1 MSKET
6 MTKIAEV
13 EAQAVQIIEAA
24 RERARALYAET
35 EQKSNEDR
43 EKIEAETELRLR
55 RMLEDMQ
62 QRSTAIL
69 ERSRESAQADAEEM
83 NRMAEFHMEEAT
95 KAIVWGIV
103 EQCQ

>member
-1 MSKET
+1 

-13 EAQAVQIIEAA
+13 EAQAAQIIEAA

-35 EQKSNEDR
+35 EQKSNEDQ
-43 EKIEAETELRLR
+43 ETIEAETELRLR

-62 QRSTAIL
+62 QRSTTVL

-83 NRMAEFHMEEAT
+83 NRMAELHMEEAV

>member
-1 MSKET
+1 

-13 EAQAVQIIEAA
+13 EAQAAQIIEAA

-43 EKIEAETELRLR
+43 ETIEAETELRLR

-62 QRSTAIL
+62 QRSTAVL

-83 NRMAEFHMEEAT
+83 NRMAEFHMEEAV